1 MQYAILIYES
11 RDDFASRNDD
21 RKDRYWG
28 PWFAFSQAVAES
40 GKAAGGAC
48 LQGPDTGTTLKNGT
62 VEDGPYADTREQL
75 GGFFLIEAETL
86 DKAMEW
92 AARCPAATS
101 GAVEVRP
108 VQPTNRA

>member
-1 MQYAILIYES
+1 MQYAILIYETP
-11 RDDFASRNDD
+11 DDFAARNDH
-21 RKDRYWG
+21 RKDEYWG
-28 PWFAFSQAVAES
+28 PWFAYSQAASEA
-40 GKAAGGAC
+40 GKTVGGAC
-48 LQGPDTGTTLKNGT
+48 LQGPDTGTTLKAGT

-86 DKAMEW
+86 DEAMDW
-92 AARCPAATS
+92 AARCPAAAS